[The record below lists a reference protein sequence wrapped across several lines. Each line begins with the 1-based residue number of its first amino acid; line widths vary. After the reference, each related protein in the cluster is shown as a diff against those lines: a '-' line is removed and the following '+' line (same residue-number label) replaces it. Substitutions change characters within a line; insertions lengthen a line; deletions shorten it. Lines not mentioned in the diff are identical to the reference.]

1 MKNKYLL
8 LTLIIA
14 LSFMWGCYPDEIE
27 YYEETDIV
35 YTDYDDSFE
44 FDSKTSYSMPDKIV
58 KITGELA
65 DGEDPEYVKEP
76 YNTQMLQKI
85 ESNMTAMGYTK
96 VADPATADMVLLP
109 ATWTNTTIYY
119 WYDYWCWYY
128 YPYYCGW
135 GWGYPSTVSYSTG
148 TFVMT
153 LVADGQEFV
162 QPTRVWSAAVN
173 GLLSGYYDVS
183 RVNRAIDQAFEQSSY
198 LKTN

>member
-183 RVNRAIDQAFEQSSY
+183 RVNRAIDQSFEQSSY